1 MTEERHL
8 SGRHFE
14 SYSKTVKAYDMR
26 NNASQVYNSLP
37 VRYNQGEGRR
47 GDTRLTQPKNHNMMT
62 RRPIR
67 HGNSAVGREEE
78 GSR

>member
-1 MTEERHL
+1 
-8 SGRHFE
+8 
-14 SYSKTVKAYDMR
+14 MR

-47 GDTRLTQPKNHNMMT
+47 GVTRLTQPKSHNMMT

-78 GSR
+78 ERKKEADDLNPVASWGKRGRDHRGG